1 MPKIGSKYTAIV
13 AESYPNVLKL
23 VEQGLTIRQALNKL
37 NVCSSNFYKHIT
49 KDQKAELKMIKT
61 ANAKYTGGTI
71 QKIYDKYKII

>member
-1 MPKIGSKYTAIV
+1 MPKKRSKYTAIV

-23 VEQGLTIRQALNKL
+23 VEQGLTIRQALYKL
-37 NVCSSNFYKHIT
+37 NVCNSNFYKHIT

-61 ANAKYTGGTI
+61 ASAKYTGGTR